1 MRNSVEQA
9 SALLIQCFQ
18 NGGKLLLCGNGGSA
32 ADCAHIAG
40 ELCKGFLLA
49 RAPEQDFVDAVGE
62 PWAARLQRGL
72 PAIDMTSANALMTA
86 IVNDIGGEDIFAQ
99 QVMAYGKPGDVLM
112 GLSTSGNAENVRRA
126 MLVARA
132 RGLSIIAMT
141 GESGGKLA
149 DIADLL
155 LNVQQ
160 QSTHLVQ
167 QQHMEIYHQ
176 LCILVEEVLFGA

>member
-1 MRNSVEQA
+1 
-9 SALLIQCFQ
+9 
-18 NGGKLLLCGNGGSA
+18 
-32 ADCAHIAG
+32 
-40 ELCKGFLLA
+40 
-49 RAPEQDFVDAVGE
+49 
-62 PWAARLQRGL
+62 
-72 PAIDMTSANALMTA
+72 
-86 IVNDIGGEDIFAQ
+86 
-99 QVMAYGKPGDVLM
+99 M

-132 RGLSIIAMT
+132 RGLSTIAMT

>member
-1 MRNSVEQA
+1 MRNTVEQA
-9 SALLIQCFQ
+9 AQLLVERFQ

-32 ADCAHIAG
+32 ADSAHIAG

-49 RAPEQDFVDAVGE
+49 RAPGQAFVDAVGE
-62 PWAARLQRGL
+62 PWAARLQQGL
-72 PAIDMTSANALMTA
+72 PAIDLTAPGALMTA

-132 RGLSIIAMT
+132 RGLSTIAMT